1 MLRARDIRSRFVEE
15 AGRHPK
21 YRGEYFIAHF
31 GDVQCRVWRRQV
43 SCTWQWE
50 SSGWIFKREG
60 ELPNKR
66 AAMMAAYACVEE
78 IKAIR

>member
-15 AGRHPK
+15 SGRHPK

-31 GDVQCRVWRRQV
+31 GDVQCRVWRTQF
-43 SCTWQWE
+43 TNEWLWQAV
-50 SSGWIFKREG
+50 GWIFASEG
-60 ELPNKR
+60 KVTSKR
-66 AAMMAAYACVEE
+66 AAMRAAYACVEE